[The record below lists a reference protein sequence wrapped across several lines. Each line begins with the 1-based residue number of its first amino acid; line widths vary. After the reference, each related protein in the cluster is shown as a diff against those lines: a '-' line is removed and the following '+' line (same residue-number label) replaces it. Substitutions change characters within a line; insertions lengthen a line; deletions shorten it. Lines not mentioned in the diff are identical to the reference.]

1 MLYIATYSLHCHAL
15 IIQVGI
21 TRLHISLGSF
31 HKLFHM
37 YEVQGCHHLDL
48 LLATEKAEQGPSY
61 DSSSF
66 GQCVV
71 AARHAQQLVIKAA
84 ECELEASELDE
95 VVTWLTMTTPE
106 EVNNLWAV
114 TFCDE
119 AKAMRQK
126 AVTLVYMSFYTPI
139 TIN

>member
-1 MLYIATYSLHCHAL
+1 MILLYIATYSLHCHAL

-21 TRLHISLGSF
+21 TCLHISLGSF

-71 AARHAQQLVIKAA
+71 AVRYAIVIKAA

-106 EVNNLWAV
+106 EINNLWAV

-126 AVTLVYMSFYTPI
+126 ALVYMSFYTPI

>member
-1 MLYIATYSLHCHAL
+1 MSY
-15 IIQVGI
+15 IIQVAMPC
-21 TRLHISLGSF
+21 LHISLGIF

-48 LLATEKAEQGPSY
+48 LLATEKAEQGASY
-61 DSSSF
+61 DSGSF
-66 GQCVV
+66 GQCV
-71 AARHAQQLVIKAA
+71 AAVRHAHQLVLKAA

-126 AVTLVYMSFYTPI
+126 AVTLVCHSTHILQYI
-139 TIN
+139 EHAQIVQCG